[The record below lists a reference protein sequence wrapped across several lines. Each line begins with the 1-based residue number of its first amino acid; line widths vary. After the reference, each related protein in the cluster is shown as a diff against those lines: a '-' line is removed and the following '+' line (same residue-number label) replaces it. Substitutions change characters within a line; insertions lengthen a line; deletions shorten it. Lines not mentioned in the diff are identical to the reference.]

1 MALSKPI
8 VKNDDMSSDGDF
20 EEPANMRFREL
31 TDEELSEIQDDLD
44 PKTLL
49 KVMQNVRESSLLI
62 FVGVSR

>member
-44 PKTLL
+44 PK
-49 KVMQNVRESSLLI
+49 KHC
-62 FVGVSR
+62 